1 MGKWCSHF
9 ATKPVQG
16 KFTTGVDR
24 KIQKVL
30 IVYRDVSFHSESAVH
45 DARPQPISSL
55 AVGELA
61 ETLQP
66 SGHQHG
72 YD

>member
-1 MGKWCSHF
+1 M
-9 ATKPVQG
+9 Q
-16 KFTTGVDR
+16 
-24 KIQKVL
+24 KIL